1 MGIEKIVDKLG
12 RIVLPIEYRQQLGI
26 NTDDKVIVSLVDN
39 KISISPIKRVC
50 ALCGAEIL
58 NTEGVRVCEAC
69 TKIIKET

>member
-39 KISISPIKRVC
+39 QISISPIKSVC

-58 NTEGVRVCEAC
+58 NAEGLRVCEAC